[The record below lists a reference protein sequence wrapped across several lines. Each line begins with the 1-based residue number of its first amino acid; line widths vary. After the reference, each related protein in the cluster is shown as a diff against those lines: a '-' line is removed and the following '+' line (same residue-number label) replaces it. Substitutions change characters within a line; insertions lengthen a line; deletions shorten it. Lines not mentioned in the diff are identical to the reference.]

1 MAPKGTLDTK
11 ARHEGS
17 ILTDMKNVVTI
28 LVTTINTYSVGY
40 VFSGSSFKLECKK
53 IFVQRSSYIGL
64 FTFKSVSTAHTLFY
78 EKDEKDRPYSTFG
91 V

>member
-40 VFSGSSFKLECKK
+40 VFSGSSFKLECKDLPK
-53 IFVQRSSYIGL
+53 RLSYIGL
-64 FTFKSVSTAHTLFY
+64 LSFKGVPTTHTLFY
-78 EKDEKDRPYSTFG
+78 EKDEKDRLYSTFG